1 MPGVVGIGKELEIS
15 ALGLLG
21 DGFEAWFEGGEE
33 SGDVAGGDVDAYVE
47 GHARIG
53 LRLRIRHF
61 GSIFDVGKG
70 VKKWKSGEYGR
81 IVGKGRTNLKVIVDP
96 YEVNED
102 VSFVIL
108 HTSTPTPHGRLVG
121 LTVHDVNKTTWS
133 RDKGVRFHGRAFIE
147 GFGLI

>member
-15 ALGLLG
+15 AFGLLG
-21 DGFEAWFEGGEE
+21 DGFEAGSEGGEE
-33 SGDVAGGDVDAYVE
+33 GGDVAGRDVDAYVE
-47 GHARIG
+47 GHARIR

-61 GSIFDVGKG
+61 GSIFDDGKE

-81 IVGKGRTNLKVIVDP
+81 MVDKERTNLKVIVDS

-108 HTSTPTPHGRLVG
+108 HISTPPPHRRLVG
-121 LTVHDVNKTTWS
+121 PTVHDVNKTTRS

-147 GFGLI
+147 AFGLI